1 MNKPYFRAA
10 IITQGVGG
18 NIVLNVGYPPVATP
32 PSTSYLAIPEAITSE
47 NTAIARGMSFLRRFQ
62 SNGFDCRLEVLA
74 VVVDDNAFPVL
85 WDTTVFVASGK
96 ALPTTPIR
104 AMLPAE
110 QTEQM
115 YARIDTEEK
124 GLKTRVSLS
133 NRSAT
138 SNALLGNLGG
148 DYLEDTNDKSTLL
161 LETI

>member
-1 MNKPYFRAA
+1 
-10 IITQGVGG
+10 
-18 NIVLNVGYPPVATP
+18 
-32 PSTSYLAIPEAITSE
+32 
-47 NTAIARGMSFLRRFQ
+47 MSFLRRFQ

-85 WDTTVFVASGK
+85 WDNTVFVASGK